1 MKNGGAFIELNGR
14 NELDYCLRA
23 ECHAAA
29 PPFIRVWKNNPDSPP
44 VFIPAVAESEFRV
57 TIKTP
62 GTRLLV
68 SRDEVSIGEC
78 RRWRLPDVLKS
89 ARLRRFKKYTRY
101 DDADVRIQPLLHG
114 SDEGLGVARAVRVA
128 AQWGFGT
135 STRNLQDTLSYEFA
149 SHPEA
154 AKGVAPALSTAI
166 VVDLYYD
173 ELWPDFESRLSRLSQ
188 PFTLIVT
195 TVKARPQ
202 LTDRIRATFPDA
214 RIVNYPNRGRDV
226 GPFIQ
231 LLRDK
236 HLDKFDLV
244 CKVHGKKSVA
254 LGPQAF
260 FGDVWRRSM
269 LNDLLGSDR
278 HVKAIVGRFAA
289 DPSVG
294 LIGPARFRL
303 PNEYRRSYRD
313 TWGQGNEL
321 MTKKLAAKLGCS
333 SEEFVLDFFA
343 GTMFWISRD
352 LLDLL
357 KPLDLSLD
365 SFPDER
371 GQTDGALQHALERL
385 FGALPELANPKRK
398 TEAVSWKNGEG

>member
-1 MKNGGAFIELNGR
+1 MKNGEAFIELNGR
-14 NELDYCLRA
+14 SEQDFCLRA
-23 ECHAAA
+23 ECHTAT

-62 GTRLLV
+62 GTRLFV
-68 SRDEVSIGEC
+68 SREEVSIGEC
-78 RRWRLPDVLKS
+78 RRWRLLDVWKS
-89 ARLRRFKKYTRY
+89 ARLGRFKKYTRY

-114 SDEGLGVARAVRVA
+114 SDEGLGVARAIRVA

-135 STRNLQDTLSYEFA
+135 STRNLQDTLSYEFTN
-149 SHPEA
+149 HPES
-154 AKGVAPALSTAI
+154 AKGTAPALSVAV

-173 ELWPDFESRLSRLSQ
+173 ELWPDFESRLSRLSL
-188 PFTLIVT
+188 PFTLVVT
-195 TVKARPQ
+195 SVKGRSQIA
-202 LTDRIRATFPDA
+202 DRIRARFPDA
-214 RIVNYPNRGRDV
+214 KIVNYPNRGRDV

-236 HLDKFDLV
+236 HLDRFDLV

-254 LGPQAF
+254 LGPQAV
-260 FGDVWRRSM
+260 FGDIWRRSM
-269 LNDLLGSDR
+269 LNDLLGSDNQ
-278 HVKAIVGRFAA
+278 VKAIVDRFAT

-303 PNEYRRSYRD
+303 PNEYRRSYAD
-313 TWGQGNEL
+313 TWGRGNEL
-321 MTKKLAAKLGCS
+321 MTKKLAATLGCS
-333 SEEFVLDFFA
+333 NDEFVLDFFA
-343 GTMFWISRD
+343 GTMFWIRRD

-357 KPLDLSLD
+357 NPLDLSLD
-365 SFPDER
+365 SFPDEK

-385 FGALPELANPKRK
+385 FGILPELANPKMK
-398 TEAVSWKNGEG
+398 TEGVSWNG